1 MGLVYRQSILFAVSV
16 TVKREFM
23 EEALDSTGSGKE
35 NTEQMKEMIGEFFE
49 QGTEVYK
56 GEGNSECNGIIV
68 YEADL

>member
-1 MGLVYRQSILFAVSV
+1 MIVYVWSPHERRIFAVSV

-56 GEGNSECNGIIV
+56 GEGNSV
-68 YEADL
+68 VVPS

>member
-1 MGLVYRQSILFAVSV
+1 MSV

-56 GEGNSECNGIIV
+56 GEGQSVVVFFIHLMARIC
-68 YEADL
+68 

>member
-1 MGLVYRQSILFAVSV
+1 MSV

>member
-1 MGLVYRQSILFAVSV
+1 
-16 TVKREFM
+16 M

-56 GEGNSECNGIIV
+56 GERSGECNGIIV